1 MSVYVGLSS
10 PFFEKTGKSGGGKE
24 ACLCAWRDAR
34 ILWAKSRRISFY
46 HYLYDIK
53 PLLMKAFSIILL
65 FLFTSVAP
73 AISQQP
79 VQVGA
84 DRLETWLP
92 RLEGR
97 RVALAVNH
105 TSLLSGTSTHLA
117 DTLLARGVRL
127 VALFAPEHGLR
138 GRADAGEVLSDGR
151 DVRTGLPV
159 YSLYGK
165 NKKPTPSQLQ
175 GVDVVIFDIQD
186 VGARFY
192 TYISTL
198 YYLMQACAEQGVSLW
213 VLDRPNPCDYV
224 DGPVL
229 EDSLRSFVGT
239 LPLPVLHGL
248 TVGELASMI
257 RGENWGGTADV
268 DLNVVPLVGWRHG
281 EPYSLPVK
289 PSPNLPNDT
298 AIRFYPSLCFFEAT
312 RVSVGRG
319 TYMPFQV
326 IGYPD
331 STFGSFTFTPVSL
344 PGYDKNPLQRDRVCY
359 GIALRDSLP
368 PHGLTLRYLLR
379 FFHLSG
385 GRPDFFSSPSFF
397 DKLMGNS
404 GVRRDILAGK
414 SEAEIRAA
422 WQKKLTAYK
431 ELRRQYLLYP
441 EDRR

>member
-1 MSVYVGLSS
+1 
-10 PFFEKTGKSGGGKE
+10 
-24 ACLCAWRDAR
+24 
-34 ILWAKSRRISFY
+34 
-46 HYLYDIK
+46 
-53 PLLMKAFSIILL
+53 
-65 FLFTSVAP
+65 
-73 AISQQP
+73 
-79 VQVGA
+79 
-84 DRLETWLP
+84 
-92 RLEGR
+92 
-97 RVALAVNH
+97 
-105 TSLLSGTSTHLA
+105 
-117 DTLLARGVRL
+117 
-127 VALFAPEHGLR
+127 
-138 GRADAGEVLSDGR
+138 
-151 DVRTGLPV
+151 
-159 YSLYGK
+159 
-165 NKKPTPSQLQ
+165 
-175 GVDVVIFDIQD
+175 
-186 VGARFY
+186 
-192 TYISTL
+192 
-198 YYLMQACAEQGVSLW
+198 
-213 VLDRPNPCDYV
+213 
-224 DGPVL
+224 
-229 EDSLRSFVGT
+229 
-239 LPLPVLHGL
+239 
-248 TVGELASMI
+248 MI
-257 RGENWGGTADV
+257 RGENWGGTAGV
-268 DLNVVPLVGWRHG
+268 DLSVVPLVGWRHG

-289 PSPNLPNDT
+289 PSPNLPNDQ
-298 AIRFYPSLCFFEAT
+298 AIQFYPSLCFFEAT

-359 GIALRDSLP
+359 GIDLRDSLP

>member
-1 MSVYVGLSS
+1 MYV
-10 PFFEKTGKSGGGKE
+10 
-24 ACLCAWRDAR
+24 RDTLILRKKAAR
-34 ILWAKSRRISFY
+34 
-46 HYLYDIK
+46 YLFIIIFTVIK
-53 PLLMKAFSIILL
+53 RLPMKAFSVLIFAL
-65 FLFTSVAP
+65 FLATLSAV
-73 AISQQP
+73 SQQR
-79 VQVGA
+79 VLVGA

-117 DTLLARGVRL
+117 DTLLARGVQL

-138 GRADAGEVLSDGR
+138 GVADAGESVTDGR
-151 DVRTGLPV
+151 DSRTGLPV

-165 NKKPTPSQLQ
+165 NKKPSADQLQ

-198 YYLMQACAEQGVSLW
+198 YYLMQACAEQRVALW

-229 EDSLRSFVGT
+229 DDSLRSFVGA

-257 RGENWGGTADV
+257 RGENWGETADL
-268 DLNVVPLVGWRHG
+268 DLTVVPLVGWCHG
-281 EPYSLPVK
+281 DPYSLPVK
-289 PSPNLPNDT
+289 PSPNLPNDQ
-298 AIRFYPSLCFFEAT
+298 AIQFYPSLCFFEAT

-331 STFGSFTFTPVSL
+331 STFGAFTFTPVSL
-344 PGYDKNPLQRDRVCY
+344 PGFDKNPLQRDRLCY
-359 GIALRDSLP
+359 GVDLRDSLP
-368 PHGLTLRYLLR
+368 PHGLALRYLLQ
-379 FFHLSG
+379 FFRLSG
-385 GRPDFFSSPSFF
+385 SRPDFFSSPSFF
-397 DKLMGNS
+397 DKLMGDS
-404 GVRRDILAGK
+404 RVRRDILAGK

-422 WQKKLTAYK
+422 WQKKLTAYRA
-431 ELRRQYLLYP
+431 LRSQYLLYP
-441 EDRR
+441 EGRR